1 MTNKDNIKNV
11 CLKPIFSS
19 KDIGNDLI
27 FINCTL
33 GYNGNI
39 NLLFADKTYD
49 YLKSRKRNISMPM
62 DEEPVYKIVNSFK
75 IVPETS
81 QNYKLFILEENKTLE
96 LNNKNINYT
105 HGLQIDS
112 DKYCLACHSKT
123 DAFKNSIAKNCEIF
137 DFNGKLLNEFAIGT
151 GINDIQTNIKNE
163 LWISYSDNGIYWSD
177 DNDGT
182 WSHIERN
189 GLNCFDINGNII
201 YSYDRSNLIIDS
213 CDSLNV
219 YSDSEILINIYS
231 GSVESWFAFAKINN
245 KKVEKIL
252 GWTPST
258 KFMASLGNLLLIE
271 NKDGIGDDIKSKF
284 SLVDIEKFK
293 YEDINCEFF
302 NENNERL
309 HCVHAQK
316 DNLYFWKNNALY
328 KFNMKQL

>member
-1 MTNKDNIKNV
+1 MKNI
-11 CLKPIFSS
+11 CLKPLFSS

-49 YLKSRKRNISMPM
+49 YLKSRKVKNINPM
-62 DEEPVYKIVNSFK
+62 KKEPEKPKYRIITNFR

-81 QNYKLFILEENKTLE
+81 QNYKLFILEENKILE

-123 DAFKNSIAKNCEIF
+123 DAFHNSIEKNCEIY
-137 DFNGKLLNEFAIGT
+137 DINGKLLNEFTIGT
-151 GINDIQTNIKNE
+151 GINDIQTNSNKE
-163 LWISYSDNGIYWSD
+163 LWVSYSDNGIYNSP

-182 WSHIERN
+182 WSHIERK
-189 GLNCFDINGNII
+189 GLNCFDINGNIL
-201 YSYDRSNLIIDS
+201 YTYDSSPIIDS

-219 YSDSEILINIYS
+219 YSDNEILINIYTA
-231 GSVESWFAFAKINN
+231 SVESWFAFAKIKN

-252 GWTPST
+252 EWRPYT
-258 KFMASLGNLLLIE
+258 KLMASLGNLLLVE
-271 NKDGIGDDIKSKF
+271 NGNVISDDIRSKF

-293 YEDINCEFF
+293 YEDINYEFF

-316 DNLYFWKNNALY
+316 DNLYFWKNNELY
-328 KFNMKQL
+328 KFSMKQL

>member
-1 MTNKDNIKNV
+1 MTNKDNVKSV
-11 CLKPIFSS
+11 YLKPIFSS
-19 KDIGNDLI
+19 SEIGNDLI

-49 YLKSRKRNISMPM
+49 YLKSRKIKYFIPM
-62 DEEPVYKIVNSFK
+62 SKESGYRTVTNFR

-81 QNYKLFILEENKTLE
+81 QNYKLFILEDNKTLD

-105 HGLQIDS
+105 HGLQIES

-123 DAFKNSIAKNCEIF
+123 DAFKNTIAKNCEIF

-151 GINDIQTNIKNE
+151 GINDIQTNSKKE
-163 LWISYSDNGIYWSD
+163 LWVSYSDNGIYNSP

-189 GLNCFDINGNII
+189 GLNCFDVNGNIV
-201 YSYDRSNLIIDS
+201 YSYDGPDLGIDS

-219 YSDSEILINIYS
+219 ISDSVILLNIYD
-231 GSVESWFAFAKINN
+231 GCVESWFAFAKINN
-245 KKVEKIL
+245 KKVEETIE
-252 GWTPST
+252 WREST
-258 KFMASLGNLLLIE
+258 KFMASLGNLLLIV
-271 NKDGIGDDIKSKF
+271 NGDVIRDDIRSKF
-284 SLVDIEKFK
+284 SLVDIEKRK
-293 YEDINCEFF
+293 YEGINCEFF

-309 HCVHAQK
+309 HCIHAQK

-328 KFNMKQL
+328 KFSIKQL